1 MRRETKTMNRTKAQ
15 LLEIQKKL
23 EDLMDSDAT
32 QEEAIWAVNG
42 ILYEMKV
49 DIQSDWIEH
58 DLEYAIQLTKMQKD
72 LLETYKKTKRM
83 IQQTKDHFDFP
94 DPEAERRSMFT
105 DGLNEEDFEF

>member
-1 MRRETKTMNRTKAQ
+1 MNGTKAQ

-32 QEEAIWAVNG
+32 QEEAIWAVNR
-42 ILYEMKV
+42 ILYEIDV
-49 DIQSDWIEH
+49 NIQPDINW
-58 DLEYAIQLTKMQKD
+58 LEQEMESHISLSKEKTD
-72 LLETYKKTKRM
+72 LLSTYKQTMRM

-94 DPEAERRSMFT
+94 DPEAERKSMFT